1 MTHVLVLIANPARA
15 GLHDSIARAVR
26 DALGDAA
33 LRPGA
38 VEWLA
43 PGIAADIPF
52 TGDPA
57 SARGSAL
64 AAMPKEAIDIA
75 AVPAA
80 GRRKKLLIADMEST
94 LIENEFL
101 DDIPSPPRIAPN
113 TPALPRP
120 PIAPHPH
127 FPGA

>member
-64 AAMPKEAIDIA
+64 PAMPKEAIDIA
-75 AVPAA
+75 AAPAA
-80 GRRKKLLIADMEST
+80 GRRQKLLIAHLESA
-94 LIENEFL
+94 LIENELL
-101 DDIPSPPRIAPN
+101 DDIESRAGVGPMLAD
-113 TPALPRP
+113 LPRRP
-120 PIAPHPH
+120 MEVR
-127 FPGA
+127 